1 MTEVEEAAPDRGRL
15 RPTIRVEGRVRH
27 NITVVHM
34 EAVVEVPN
42 QGIRNTEV
50 ITELPPDQDHE
61 NGVILPTSLLVAI
74 VILIILMIGR

>member
-1 MTEVEEAAPDRGRL
+1 
-15 RPTIRVEGRVRH
+15 
-27 NITVVHM
+27 M

-50 ITELPPDQDHE
+50 ITELPDQDHE